1 MLRPDRRRSNL
12 IPSQALLSG
21 PDLFVGSLEKE
32 RLGAGPRTLCWS
44 LTMIIETI
52 KARLFGLSMKIL
64 EILE

>member
-1 MLRPDRRRSNL
+1 L

-44 LTMIIETI
+44 LTMIHLLSENSP
-52 KARLFGLSMKIL
+52 KALLS
-64 EILE
+64 